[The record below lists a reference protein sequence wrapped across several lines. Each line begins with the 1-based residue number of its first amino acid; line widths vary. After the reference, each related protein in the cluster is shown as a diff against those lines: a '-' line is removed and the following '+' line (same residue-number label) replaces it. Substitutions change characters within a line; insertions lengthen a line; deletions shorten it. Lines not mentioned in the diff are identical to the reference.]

1 MAKSFYSCSGL
12 CSGRAGILW
21 NCTLWPIVLLY
32 ISTRAYF
39 IPCLRI
45 YLERCFSYLYAILC
59 SCCYKPFE
67 DDFFGEKALGDT
79 DSKTAAQMAETCD
92 WVRAGEIVKKDGK
105 PQLFEGK
112 IEPADLC
119 QVIMIFKI
127 QCRVN
132 IRADWNFHLSERS
145 FCERENGVPGS
156 TRRLLACR
164 SICLRR

>member
-1 MAKSFYSCSGL
+1 MAKAFYSCAGL

-32 ISTRAYF
+32 ISTRAYL

-45 YLERCFSYLYAILC
+45 YLERAFSFLYTILC
-59 SCCYKPFE
+59 SCCFKPFE
-67 DDFFGEKALGDT
+67 DEFFGEQALGST
-79 DSKTAAQMAETCD
+79 DDKTAAEMAASCD

-119 QVIMIFKI
+119 QVS
-127 QCRVN
+127 
-132 IRADWNFHLSERS
+132 FHLQTTESRHPHNS
-145 FCERENGVPGS
+145 ANRISHFAIIHILR
-156 TRRLLACR
+156 TRK
-164 SICLRR
+164 

>member
-1 MAKSFYSCSGL
+1 MATKTFYSCAGL

-45 YLERCFSYLYAILC
+45 YLERGFSYLYSILC
-59 SCCYKPFE
+59 FCCFKPFE
-67 DDFFGEKALGDT
+67 DDFFGEQALGDT
-79 DSKTAAQMAETCD
+79 DGKTAAQWAASCD
-92 WVRAGEIVKKDGK
+92 WVRAGDIVKKDGK

-119 QVIMIFKI
+119 QVIIIF
-127 QCRVN
+127 
-132 IRADWNFHLSERS
+132 
-145 FCERENGVPGS
+145 
-156 TRRLLACR
+156 
-164 SICLRR
+164 